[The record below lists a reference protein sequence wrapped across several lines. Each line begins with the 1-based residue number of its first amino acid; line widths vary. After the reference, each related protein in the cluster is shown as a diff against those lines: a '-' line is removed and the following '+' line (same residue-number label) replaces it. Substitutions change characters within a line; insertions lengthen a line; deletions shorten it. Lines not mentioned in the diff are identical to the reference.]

1 MSYHPIIGI
10 TADYQE
16 KVNCYSRYPWF
27 ALRKHYTSCL
37 EILGCMPII
46 LPPSK
51 NFENIDFLDGL
62 LISGGDFDIDPSFYD
77 QKIKSNNVKTIPKR
91 TEFEMDLINLF
102 IKSQKPILG
111 ICGGSQLINVYFKG
125 TLIQD
130 IETDINHEQHNP
142 RNETSHEIVLEEE
155 SYFKKFNSNENI
167 YVNSAHHQAVD
178 KLGIDLVVDAK
189 APDGII
195 EAFHHISHSYCMGIQ
210 WHPEFLITDFD
221 KRVIKDFVE
230 NVKKNIK

>member
-1 MSYHPIIGI
+1 MSSHPIIGI

-16 KVNCYSRYPWF
+16 KVNCYSKYPWF

-46 LPPSK
+46 IPPNK
-51 NFENIDFLDGL
+51 NFKNIDFLDGL

-102 IKSQKPILG
+102 IQSQKPILG
-111 ICGGSQLINVYFKG
+111 ICGGSQLINVYFNG

-130 IETDINHEQHNP
+130 IETNIKHEQPNP
-142 RNETSHEIVLEEE
+142 RNETSHEIILEES
-155 SYFKKFNSNENI
+155 SYFKKFNSSDKI

-178 KLGIDLVVDAK
+178 KLGIDLI
-189 APDGII
+189 G
-195 EAFHHISHSYCMGIQ
+195 
-210 WHPEFLITDFD
+210 
-221 KRVIKDFVE
+221 
-230 NVKKNIK
+230 

>member
-1 MSYHPIIGI
+1 
-10 TADYQE
+10 
-16 KVNCYSRYPWF
+16 
-27 ALRKHYTSCL
+27 
-37 EILGCMPII
+37 MPII

-102 IKSQKPILG
+102 IQSQKPILG
-111 ICGGSQLINVYFKG
+111 ICGGSQLINVYFNG

-130 IETDINHEQHNP
+130 IETNIKHEQPNP
-142 RNETSHEIVLEEE
+142 RNETSHEIILEES
-155 SYFKKFNSNENI
+155 SYFKKFNSSDKI

-178 KLGIDLVVDAK
+178 KLGIDLIVDAK

-195 EAFHHISHSYCMGIQ
+195 EAFHHISHYYCMGIQ

-221 KRVIKDFVE
+221 ERVIEDFVE

>member
-16 KVNCYSRYPWF
+16 KVNCYSKYPWF
-27 ALRKHYTSCL
+27 ALRKHYASCL
-37 EILGCMPII
+37 ETLDCIAII
-46 LPPSK
+46 LPPNK
-51 NFENIDFLDGL
+51 NFKNIDFLDGL

-77 QKIKSNNVKTIPKR
+77 QKIKSNNVKTIPER

-102 IKSQKPILG
+102 IQSQKPVLG
-111 ICGGSQLINVYFKG
+111 ICGGSQLINVYFDG
-125 TLIQD
+125 SLIQD
-130 IETDINHEQHNP
+130 VKTDINHEQPNP
-142 RNETSHEIVLEEE
+142 RNETSHEIILEDN
-155 SYFKKFNSNENI
+155 SYFKKFNSNEKI
-167 YVNSAHHQAVD
+167 YVNSAHHQAVN
-178 KLGIDLVVDAK
+178 KLGVDLIVDAK

-195 EAFHHISHSYCMGIQ
+195 EAFHHVSHYYCVGIQ

-221 KRVIKDFVE
+221 KMVIKDFVE

>member
-1 MSYHPIIGI
+1 MSNHPIIGI

-16 KVNCYSRYPWF
+16 KVNCYSKYPWF

-37 EILGCMPII
+37 ERLGCMPII

-102 IKSQKPILG
+102 IQSQKPTWSMQKVLG
-111 ICGGSQLINVYFKG
+111 
-125 TLIQD
+125 
-130 IETDINHEQHNP
+130 
-142 RNETSHEIVLEEE
+142 
-155 SYFKKFNSNENI
+155 
-167 YVNSAHHQAVD
+167 
-178 KLGIDLVVDAK
+178 LVVEYPVNWCIASSLGHRFVRECSRVKHVHIHMAQVSLTSNSVTPSPWSEGVGQAK
-189 APDGII
+189 
-195 EAFHHISHSYCMGIQ
+195 
-210 WHPEFLITDFD
+210 
-221 KRVIKDFVE
+221 V
-230 NVKKNIK
+230 

>member
-1 MSYHPIIGI
+1 MSNHPIIGI

-16 KVNCYSRYPWF
+16 KVNCYSKYPWF
-27 ALRKHYTSCL
+27 ALRKHYTNCL
-37 EILGCMPII
+37 ERLGCMPII

-51 NFENIDFLDGL
+51 NYENIDFLDGL

-102 IKSQKPILG
+102 IQSQKPILG
-111 ICGGSQLINVYFKG
+111 ICGGSQLINVYFNG

-130 IETDINHEQHNP
+130 IETNIKHEQPNP
-142 RNETSHEIVLEEE
+142 RNETSHEIILEES
-155 SYFKKFNSNENI
+155 SYFKKFNSSKKI
-167 YVNSAHHQAVD
+167 YVNSAHHQAID
-178 KLGIDLVVDAK
+178 KLGKNLIVDAK

-195 EAFHHISHSYCMGIQ
+195 EAFHHISHYYCMGIQ

-221 KRVIKDFVE
+221 EKVIKDFVE

>member
-1 MSYHPIIGI
+1 VSNHPIIGI

-16 KVNCYSRYPWF
+16 KVNCYSKYPWF

-102 IKSQKPILG
+102 IQSQKPILG
-111 ICGGSQLINVYFKG
+111 ICGGSQLINVYFNG

-130 IETDINHEQHNP
+130 IETNIKHEQPNP
-142 RNETSHEIVLEEE
+142 RNETSHEIILEES
-155 SYFKKFNSNENI
+155 SYFKKFNSSDKI

-178 KLGIDLVVDAK
+178 KLGIDLIVDAK

-195 EAFHHISHSYCMGIQ
+195 EAFHHISHYYCMGIQ

>member
-1 MSYHPIIGI
+1 MSNHPIIGI

-16 KVNCYSRYPWF
+16 KVNCYSNYPWF

-77 QKIKSNNVKTIPKR
+77 KKIQSNNVKTIPKR
-91 TEFEMDLINLF
+91 TEFEMKLIDLF

-111 ICGGSQLINVYFKG
+111 ICGGSQLINVYFNG

-130 IETDINHEQHNP
+130 IETNIKHEQPNP
-142 RNETSHEIVLEEE
+142 RNETSHEIILEES
-155 SYFKKFNSNENI
+155 SYFKKFNNSDKI

-178 KLGIDLVVDAK
+178 KLGIDLIVDAK

-195 EAFHHISHSYCMGIQ
+195 EAFHHISHNYCVGIQ

>member
-1 MSYHPIIGI
+1 MSNHPIIGI

-16 KVNCYSRYPWF
+16 KVNCYSKYPWF

-102 IKSQKPILG
+102 IQSQKPILG
-111 ICGGSQLINVYFKG
+111 ICGGSQLINVYFNG

-130 IETDINHEQHNP
+130 IETNIKHEQPNP
-142 RNETSHEIVLEEE
+142 RNETSHEIILEES
-155 SYFKKFNSNENI
+155 SYFKKFNSSDKI

-178 KLGIDLVVDAK
+178 KLGIDLMVDAK

-195 EAFHHISHSYCMGIQ
+195 EAFHHVSHYYCMGIQ

-221 KRVIKDFVE
+221 ERVIEDFVE

>member
-1 MSYHPIIGI
+1 MSNHPIIGI

-16 KVNCYSRYPWF
+16 KVNCYSKYPWF

-102 IKSQKPILG
+102 IQSQKPILG
-111 ICGGSQLINVYFKG
+111 ICGGSQLINVYFNG

-130 IETDINHEQHNP
+130 IETNIKHEQPNP
-142 RNETSHEIVLEEE
+142 RNETSHEIILEES
-155 SYFKKFNSNENI
+155 SYFKKFNSSDKI

-195 EAFHHISHSYCMGIQ
+195 EAFHHISHYYCMGIQ

-221 KRVIKDFVE
+221 EKVIKDFVE

>member
-1 MSYHPIIGI
+1 MSNHPIIGI

-16 KVNCYSRYPWF
+16 KVNCYSKYPWF
-27 ALRKHYTSCL
+27 AIREHYTSCL

-51 NFENIDFLDGL
+51 NFVNIDFLDGL

-102 IKSQKPILG
+102 IQSQKPILG
-111 ICGGSQLINVYFKG
+111 ICGGSQLINVYFNG

-130 IETDINHEQHNP
+130 IETNIKHEQPNP
-142 RNETSHEIVLEEE
+142 RNETSHEIILEES
-155 SYFKKFNSNENI
+155 SYFKKFNSSDKI
-167 YVNSAHHQAVD
+167 FVNSAHHQAVD
-178 KLGIDLVVDAK
+178 KLGIDLIVDAK

-195 EAFHHISHSYCMGIQ
+195 EAFHHISHYYCMGIQ

-221 KRVIKDFVE
+221 EKVIKDFVE